1 MANHV
6 RDGAV
11 ATLIDNDC
19 HDPEFGLRRPAHPLV
34 AYPVGLAHPVIV
46 IEAALVDQAALAA
59 LPEAVGEAREAAK
72 HDSGVGR
79 FTREAVNNNEMS
91 EFSPIFLSQSPGYGS
106 LVSREIL
113 VSFYLENERRK
124 GSHLNLSQTSAQ
136 RQRTYFLLNN
146 KAGPGGLPPT
156 PQRALEIEKRIRAS
170 MRVLGLLLIA
180 RLPFVDAAA
189 ARGALFPRSGA
200 LTVAA
205 ELRLGANALTSAEIA
220 LLSMK
225 LRRECNVAALWSDA
239 VPTLAEVCKEQATAA
254 TDFPG
259 PLPVVFAG
267 AASEVGMAVA
277 AGASAVVLAPANA
290 AAEALGVDV
299 LWRVSSAAEV
309 AAVADA
315 GHGSGTFLVDGEG
328 ADVGDILGAIPPE
341 AAAVVAISAMQ
352 ADNEEVSLGRRLA
365 AAGCRSLLV
374 RGACVGDDE
383 DVAYTRFVVGGLT
396 SKMSSKFKID
406 GATGAANGHFGTSG
420 GSLLRDSKTN
430 WRRQRERTMT

>member
-1 MANHV
+1 
-6 RDGAV
+6 
-11 ATLIDNDC
+11 
-19 HDPEFGLRRPAHPLV
+19 
-34 AYPVGLAHPVIV
+34 
-46 IEAALVDQAALAA
+46 
-59 LPEAVGEAREAAK
+59 
-72 HDSGVGR
+72 
-79 FTREAVNNNEMS
+79 
-91 EFSPIFLSQSPGYGS
+91 
-106 LVSREIL
+106 
-113 VSFYLENERRK
+113 
-124 GSHLNLSQTSAQ
+124 
-136 RQRTYFLLNN
+136 
-146 KAGPGGLPPT
+146 
-156 PQRALEIEKRIRAS
+156 
-170 MRVLGLLLIA
+170 
-180 RLPFVDAAA
+180 
-189 ARGALFPRSGA
+189 
-200 LTVAA
+200 
-205 ELRLGANALTSAEIA
+205 
-220 LLSMK
+220 MK
-225 LRRECNVAALWSDA
+225 LRRDCNVAALWSDA
-239 VPTLAEVCKEQATAA
+239 VPILAEVCKEQATAA

-277 AGASAVVLAPANA
+277 AGASAVVLAPANTT

-328 ADVGDILGAIPPE
+328 ADVRDILGAMPPE
-341 AAAVVAISAMQ
+341 AAAVAAISAMQ

-396 SKMSSKFKID
+396 SKMSSTFKID

>member
-1 MANHV
+1 M
-6 RDGAV
+6 
-11 ATLIDNDC
+11 
-19 HDPEFGLRRPAHPLV
+19 
-34 AYPVGLAHPVIV
+34 
-46 IEAALVDQAALAA
+46 
-59 LPEAVGEAREAAK
+59 
-72 HDSGVGR
+72 
-79 FTREAVNNNEMS
+79 
-91 EFSPIFLSQSPGYGS
+91 
-106 LVSREIL
+106 
-113 VSFYLENERRK
+113 
-124 GSHLNLSQTSAQ
+124 
-136 RQRTYFLLNN
+136 YFLLNN
-146 KAGPGGLPPT
+146 KAG
-156 PQRALEIEKRIRAS
+156 
-170 MRVLGLLLIA
+170 MRVLGLLGLIA

-225 LRRECNVAALWSDA
+225 LRRDCNVAALWSDA

-352 ADNEEVSLGRRLA
+352 AGNEEVSLGRRLA